1 MSLKNSSKDIG
12 QYDHKDKDRI
22 NNPPIGLVTPDTDI
36 DFPKKQYSYDPHL
49 APELKWDSQKIR
61 DDWIERLNSAINE
74 PDLEKRKEFLGSLL
88 NGSQQWLQWAGKA
101 EHTTFDV
108 DTVSLHVHERIDPYR
123 IINEAKKK
131 TEQTK
136 LTLFFEEPENNPPLR
151 EAIEFYKHKMN
162 WTNRLIAGDS
172 LLVMNSLLEKEGMA
186 GKVQMIYIDPPY
198 GVKYNSNFQ
207 PFVNKRDVKDGK
219 DEDLT
224 QEPEMVKA
232 YRDTWELGIHSY
244 LTYLRDRL
252 LLAREL
258 LTESGSVF
266 VQISDEN
273 VHHVREIMDE
283 VFGKENFVS
292 LISFRKTGG
301 FSSSSLDSVSD
312 YLLWYSKNILKIK
325 YRGLFTTK
333 SGKDIPSIYNWLM
346 QKNGEI
352 RRMMKTEL
360 DNPSLIPLD
369 SKILAIDNL
378 SSMGK
383 ANESQSYEFREKL
396 YSPPTNSHWKSK
408 YPSGLI
414 NLEKCGRLYP
424 IGNSLMYVRFLEDFP
439 VMAIDNIW
447 NDTSAGG
454 FSGIK
459 LYVVQT
465 NLKVIERCILMTT
478 DPGDLVLDP
487 TCGSGTTAYV
497 AEEWGRRWI
506 TIDTSRIAIALA
518 KKRLMEPVFDY
529 YNLAHHDE
537 GVGSGFV
544 YETVPHITLKSI
556 ANNQEIDIIYDKYH
570 SKIESELNEFNK
582 KLKLSL
588 KEWEVP
594 FEWDKSWN
602 EEARFSFD
610 NFWRLKREMQK
621 EMDGSISKYA
631 PQETLYDKPIIDR
644 SKIRISGPFTVESV
658 PAPVVKPIYEDEKQH
673 RDADDSIARE
683 GKTYRTYQWLSE
695 LEKTGVRGKSGEYVE
710 FVDLTVHEG
719 TKYIHG
725 IGEAKNESKRVV
737 VTFGPD
743 YVPMDKKHVEN
754 AIHEAQTLAPR
765 PEIIIFA
772 SFQFDPEASK
782 DIDETKWSGVTLLK
796 VQMNTDLLTEDL
808 KKKRSSNQSFWLIG
822 QPDVELRK
830 KEGLYQIEVHGF
842 DYYNPSKGT
851 VESGGKEKIAMWM
864 LDYDYDGRSLYPHQ
878 VFFPMAGPKDGWSKL
893 AKSLNSEIDE
903 EKIESFRGTVSLPFK
918 VGGNKKIAV
927 KIIDDR
933 GIESLKIMEV

>member
-1 MSLKNSSKDIG
+1 MSQKNSSKDIG

-36 DFPKKQYSYDPHL
+36 DSPKKGYSYDPHL
-49 APELKWDSQKIR
+49 DPELKWDSQKTK
-61 DDWIERLNSAINE
+61 DDWTERLNSAINE
-74 PDLEKRKEFLGSLL
+74 SDLEKRKDLL
-88 NGSQQWLQWAGKA
+88 EPLLSGSQPWLQWAGKA

-131 TEQTK
+131 TEQTT

-186 GKVQMIYIDPPY
+186 GKVQMVYIDPPY

-224 QEPEMVKA
+224 QEPETVKA
-232 YRDTWELGIHSY
+232 YRDTWEIGIHSY

-258 LTESGSVF
+258 LNESGSVF

-283 VFGKENFVS
+283 VFGKENF
-292 LISFRKTGG
+292 ISQITFKTREASGEEFIYNSCDFILWYAKYKKNTKFRRLYISSSGAPDYFNETDDKGDYYTRALHSQGKTGNTDKAVEIYG
-301 FSSSSLDSVSD
+301 NQ
-312 YLLWYSKNILKIK
+312 YTCPPHKHWTYSIPQGIANLVKNERIIIRGNTPRIK
-325 YRGLFTTK
+325 VY
-333 SGKDIPSIYNWLM
+333 
-346 QKNGEI
+346 
-352 RRMMKTEL
+352 
-360 DNPSLIPLD
+360 
-369 SKILAIDNL
+369 
-378 SSMGK
+378 
-383 ANESQSYEFREKL
+383 AN
-396 YSPPTNSHWKSK
+396 
-408 YPSGLI
+408 
-414 NLEKCGRLYP
+414 
-424 IGNSLMYVRFLEDFP
+424 DFP
-439 VMAIDNIW
+439 VLVINNIW
-447 NDTSAGG
+447 EGVK
-454 FSGIK
+454 FSGQK
-459 LYVVQT
+459 LFVVQT
-465 NLKVIERCILMTT
+465 NSEIIKRCILMTT

-518 KKRLMEPVFDY
+518 KQRIMASTFDY
-529 YNLAHHDE
+529 YNLAHHEE

-556 ANNQEIDIIYDKYH
+556 ANNQEIDIIYDRYH
-570 SKIESELNEFNK
+570 PKIESELNEFNK
-582 KLKLSL
+582 KLNQNL

-594 FEWDKSWN
+594 FEWDKSWD

-610 NFWRLKREMQK
+610 NFWRLKRDMQK

-710 FVDLTVHEG
+710 FIDLTVHEG

-743 YVPMDKKHVEN
+743 YAPMDKKHVEN

-782 DIDETKWSGVTLLK
+782 DIDETKWPGVTLLK

-808 KKKRSSNQSFWLIG
+808 KKKRATNQSFWLIG

-830 KEGLYQIEVHGF
+830 KDGLYQIEVHGF

-903 EKIESFRGTVSLPFK
+903 EKIEAFRGTVSLPFK
-918 VGGNKKIAV
+918 VGQNKKIAI